1 MSDIIRAS
9 LDGIRDFADINTS
22 VGTPIQ
28 TESGVTVIPISKISI
43 GFATGGVDFGTKKLI
58 PNQSFGG
65 GGGTGVSVTPIGFL
79 VVDAEGNVD
88 MLNINNPAND
98 LGSSIESIMEKIP
111 SILDKL
117 QGALASK
124 KEPAAEEK
132 KAEEQKPEEDPD
144 AKAEEVLGKI
154 LSETAKTAE

>member
-1 MSDIIRAS
+1 
-9 LDGIRDFADINTS
+9 
-22 VGTPIQ
+22 
-28 TESGVTVIPISKISI
+28 
-43 GFATGGVDFGTKKLI
+43 
-58 PNQSFGG
+58 
-65 GGGTGVSVTPIGFL
+65 
-79 VVDAEGNVD
+79 
-88 MLNINNPAND
+88 
-98 LGSSIESIMEKIP
+98 MEKIP

-132 KAEEQKPEEDPD
+132 KAEEQKPAEDPD